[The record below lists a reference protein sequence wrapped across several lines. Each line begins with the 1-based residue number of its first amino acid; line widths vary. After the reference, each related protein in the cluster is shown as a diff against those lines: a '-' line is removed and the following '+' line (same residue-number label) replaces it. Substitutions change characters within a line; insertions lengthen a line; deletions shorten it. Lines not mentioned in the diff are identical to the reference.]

1 MVSNVFPLTCAVAC
15 DNINIW
21 KSLKR
26 YSDADKIQH
35 IMWFS
40 LSAFAGSFFT
50 LRCFFMTFKA
60 KILSSLDIDRILIRI
75 AHQICEK
82 NSGIDKLCLIGIRT
96 RGVPL
101 AQRLAQ
107 YIERIEGRAPEV
119 GALDIT
125 LHRDDR
131 SKEGESPV
139 VSSTDV
145 PFSVEGKTVVLVDDV
160 IYTCRTARAA
170 LDAVM
175 TLGRPARIQ
184 LSVLIDRGHSELP
197 IRANFVGKNIPTSQE
212 EIIAVRLREC
222 DDEDSVSIY
231 GK

>member
-1 MVSNVFPLTCAVAC
+1 MN
-15 DNINIW
+15 
-21 KSLKR
+21 
-26 YSDADKIQH
+26 
-35 IMWFS
+35 
-40 LSAFAGSFFT
+40 
-50 LRCFFMTFKA
+50 FKA
-60 KILSSLDIDRILIRI
+60 KILSESDIDRILIRI

-101 AQRLAQ
+101 AHRLAEF
-107 YIERIEGRAPEV
+107 INNIEGKAPEV

-125 LHRDDR
+125 LHRDDLT
-131 SKEGESPV
+131 KVKDAPV

-175 TLGRPARIQ
+175 SLGRPARIQ

-222 DDEDSVSIY
+222 DGEDSVSIY
-231 GK
+231 SK